1 MSAYLVLTGIRG
13 GAGSTVRDHIE
24 PLGQGRYAKV
34 RHHGLIGPFPEELPA
49 KSTAENMCADPRRNG
64 TQSLDSTSIF
74 PSRGIKCGRNGA
86 SSSSFPSDRENG
98 SLPRHRVLAALF
110 ANCACSCRR
119 CPTQIQEER
128 RGKVELCF

>member
-64 TQSLDSTSIF
+64 TQSLDSTS
-74 PSRGIKCGRNGA
+74 
-86 SSSSFPSDRENG
+86 SFPSDRENG